1 MEENLGPHSS
11 VRKLQCPTAIGSQAA
26 RQGPEQESPQCR
38 KRWRRTIQCPWRLVP
53 RPGPPASS
61 DPTPPRGRVTT
72 EHWKVSQ
79 NTGSHHLAKEHKFS
93 RPPGHTVGQG
103 PHGNT
108 QEVLLGLPWFPHM
121 SSLLRP
127 QVKRGLFIVVTSV
140 ESHLSLLRNG
150 TRGPSRQEPALTQA
164 PSRLV
169 GSWCSWSLPAQPWGL
184 GPV

>member
-1 MEENLGPHSS
+1 M
-11 VRKLQCPTAIGSQAA
+11 RKLQCPTAIGSQAA

-127 QVKRGLFIVVTSV
+127 QVKRGLFILVTSV